1 MSKKHHILIVE
12 DDEDIQQLVSF
23 NLLKAGF
30 HVSCVNN
37 GEECIKLLEKERVDC
52 LLLDLMLPGKNGMEI
67 CRRIREVE
75 KFSRLPIIMLT
86 AKREDDEII
95 EGLGHG
101 ADDYITKPFSPKILI
116 ARVRAAL
123 RRHGKENT
131 SSAFDAEKILAT
143 KDLKISPERHE
154 VFVRDRKVDLTMT
167 EFAILTMLVR
177 RPGWAF
183 SRQQIIDNVR
193 GHDYMVTPRMI
204 DVQIFSLRKKLGE
217 TGPSIETVRGI
228 GYRFKG

>member
-1 MSKKHHILIVE
+1 
-12 DDEDIQQLVSF
+12 
-23 NLLKAGF
+23 
-30 HVSCVNN
+30 
-37 GEECIKLLEKERVDC
+37 
-52 LLLDLMLPGKNGMEI
+52 
-67 CRRIREVE
+67 
-75 KFSRLPIIMLT
+75 
-86 AKREDDEII
+86 
-95 EGLGHG
+95 
-101 ADDYITKPFSPKILI
+101 
-116 ARVRAAL
+116 L
-123 RRHGKENT
+123 RRHGEENT
-131 SSAFDAEKILAT
+131 ASAFDAEKILAT

-228 GYRFKG
+228 GYRFKD